1 MGGRDNNRRN
11 SRQLDFEDA
20 EGSGSGRSANQFTLG
35 YSEEMVPKF
44 SGQDKTYSSSRWA
57 QEVEENA
64 EIFGWSPLQ
73 QLIVGRRAL
82 IGTAALWLRSEK
94 PFRSWEDLKT
104 ALIKEF
110 PDSIDIKTIHE
121 LMTARKKKHNES
133 CLDYLLTMKE
143 LGKRGKMPDYVAI
156 KYIIDGIQDV
166 ETNKIVLYGAKTYS
180 ELKEKMQIYETV
192 KAKMSVARKPQYSS
206 NSATAHNAPPRKCY
220 SCGESQHLSSQC
232 PHKERGVKCFRCN
245 DFGHKSTECQKSK
258 PENHQQHPYGDNFR
272 VECSSWRDESQRRQT
287 DQKRTMFA
295 ETPEQRRRN
304 VVMTEID
311 DECTR
316 EHNELLTDTMSTV
329 TVTPNVTKLQNVNK
343 STTAEKIIEFT
354 ENFGFT
360 TAALIDT
367 GSEVNIMTNDVH
379 KQIGSPKYDD
389 GKCFSLSGLGQFQIN
404 PLGKVT
410 LDIKIDGDIYNI
422 VVFYVVN
429 KSCLPYDAII
439 GREFLTRV
447 LLVMKDGC
455 VRLLAKDDEWM
466 NQFNVFTCD
475 VAGYV
480 GNNDFKE
487 KLTDLVENYQP
498 KQVKESPIE
507 LKIVLKDDIPVAQ
520 RPRRLSLH
528 EQQVVEQQV
537 DEWLNDNIIRVSHSE
552 YASPLVLSKED
563 VELLDFILEEEK
575 NCFMLERDDL
585 RKSAKEYILKIQEEN
600 QRSYNKKRK
609 ESTKYKVGDFVAIKR
624 TQFGGC
630 LKLKPKYLGPYE
642 VKNVKPNDRYD
653 VEKVDHSAEG
663 PCRTSS
669 CADYMKPWPAGKQND
684 E

>member
-121 LMTARKKKHNES
+121 LMTARKKKYNES

-245 DFGHKSTECQKSK
+245 EFGHKSTECQKSK
-258 PENHQQHPYGDNFR
+258 PENHQQHPYHGDNFR
-272 VECSSWRDESQRRQT
+272 VERSSWRDENQRRQA
-287 DQKRTMFA
+287 DPKRTMFA
-295 ETPEQRRRN
+295 ETSEQRRRN
-304 VVMTEID
+304 VVMTEIN

-410 LDIKIDGDIYNI
+410 LDIKIDGDIYNN

-429 KSCLPYDAII
+429 KSCLPYDVII

-466 NQFNVFTCD
+466 NQRALNSTYQRSIDTTPFELL
-475 VAGYV
+475 V
-480 GNNDFKE
+480 GTKM
-487 KLTDLVENYQP
+487 K
-498 KQVKESPIE
+498 
-507 LKIVLKDDIPVAQ
+507 
-520 RPRRLSLH
+520 
-528 EQQVVEQQV
+528 
-537 DEWLNDNIIRVSHSE
+537 
-552 YASPLVLSKED
+552 SKED
-563 VELLDFILEEEK
+563 VELLDLILEEEK

-653 VEKVDHSAEG
+653 VEKVDHSTEG

>member
-245 DFGHKSTECQKSK
+245 EFGHKSTECQKSK
-258 PENHQQHPYGDNFR
+258 PENHQQHPYHGDNFR
-272 VECSSWRDESQRRQT
+272 VERSSWRDENQRRQA
-287 DQKRTMFA
+287 DPKRTMFA
-295 ETPEQRRRN
+295 ETSEQRRRN
-304 VVMTEID
+304 VVMTEIN

-410 LDIKIDGDIYNI
+410 LDIKIDGDIYNN

-429 KSCLPYDAII
+429 RSCLPYDVII

-552 YASPLVLSKED
+552 YASPLVLVKKKDGSTRVCVDYRRINKKMFKDEYP
-563 VELLDFILEEEK
+563 LPI
-575 NCFMLERDDL
+575 MDDL
-585 RKSAKEYILKIQEEN
+585 IDKLRSAKVFSVLDLKN
-600 QRSYNKKRK
+600 GFFHLKMFGHTKDYGKR
-609 ESTKYKVGDFVAIKR
+609 
-624 TQFGGC
+624 
-630 LKLKPKYLGPYE
+630 YLE
-642 VKNVKPNDRYD
+642 Q
-653 VEKVDHSAEG
+653 SA
-663 PCRTSS
+663 
-669 CADYMKPWPAGKQND
+669 
-684 E
+684 

>member
-73 QLIVGRRAL
+73 QLI
-82 IGTAALWLRSEK
+82 LRSEK

-245 DFGHKSTECQKSK
+245 EFGHKSTECQKSK
-258 PENHQQHPYGDNFR
+258 PENHQQHPYHGDNFR
-272 VECSSWRDESQRRQT
+272 VERSSWRDENQRRQA
-287 DQKRTMFA
+287 DPKRTMFA
-295 ETPEQRRRN
+295 ETSEQRRRN
-304 VVMTEID
+304 VVMTEIN

-389 GKCFSLSGLGQFQIN
+389 EKCFSLSGLGQFQIN
-404 PLGKVT
+404 TLGKVT
-410 LDIKIDGDIYNI
+410 LDIKIDGDIYNN

-466 NQFNVFTCD
+466 NQALNSTYQRSIDTTPFELL
-475 VAGYV
+475 V
-480 GNNDFKE
+480 GTKM
-487 KLTDLVENYQP
+487 K
-498 KQVKESPIE
+498 
-507 LKIVLKDDIPVAQ
+507 
-520 RPRRLSLH
+520 
-528 EQQVVEQQV
+528 
-537 DEWLNDNIIRVSHSE
+537 
-552 YASPLVLSKED
+552 SKED
-563 VELLDFILEEEK
+563 VELLDLILEEEK